1 MTTRSL
7 KGIFRRRASM
17 HVGKSYPRR
26 RRGVVLIAL
35 VLVLSGASLS
45 AAPETVAT
53 VSTAA
58 ALPGPPATHPAW
70 GSASLAAA
78 PFVTSWTA
86 PAKGAVLRYE
96 IQRLVDAAGYIRV
109 AVTGPTT
116 RSVRTFLRGGH
127 TYRFRVRWFDRNGW
141 PSGWA
146 YGRQLTTT
154 RFQDGNWRLTYTG
167 SWRIRRST
175 TFSGGSIHET
185 STAGAPATFRFTG
198 TDITIVGPRGPH
210 RGRALVY
217 VDGVYRKTI
226 DTYARSDQ
234 VRSVLWW
241 GHWSSPGAHSV
252 TVRVAGTVGRPWVG
266 LDAFFSVTPTVTPT
280 PTPTPSPTPTPPPP
294 VTPNGVYGSVF
305 NADNLNNTQI
315 GGPFAQKASYRFR
328 AEQTSGLSS
337 VRLYVITGVAGYA
350 GGTGGRFRLEV
361 QTDDG
366 SASHFPSGGVLASQ
380 DWTPV
385 DGAGRLITFGS
396 PATLTAGTLYHLVIS
411 NIDADPVTN
420 FASVDGTYMYH
431 TLTPRQPGWPDTDL
445 YNLVRLGSG
454 QWDADTSLRQI
465 TPVVV
470 FTYANGASQGQGY
483 IESWHRE
490 AKTINAAQ
498 RARETFTVNGGT
510 RTVSSVAVRLARVS
524 GSSPLRIRLET
535 GTGVLI
541 EEAPVPG
548 SGSIGLQTNAG
559 LDSNQNDTWV
569 TLAFASSHVL
579 TAGQSY
585 NLVLTSP
592 ADTAYSIYA
601 IRKGMD
607 YGYPSTTYFN
617 DGKGQYDPGI
627 GTFGPFTS
635 LNDRL
640 LDKADLQ
647 FYFR

>member
-175 TFSGGSIHET
+175 TFSGGSFHET

-280 PTPTPSPTPTPPPP
+280 PSPTPTPPPP
-294 VTPNGVYGSVF
+294 VTPGAFYGTL
-305 NADNLNNTQI
+305 NMDALNNTQI
-315 GGPFAQKASYRFR
+315 GGPNSQVASYRFR
-328 AEQTSGLSS
+328 ATQSSALTS
-337 VRLYVITGVAGYA
+337 VRAYVIVGPSDYS
-350 GGTGGRFRLEV
+350 GGTFGTFRIQV

-366 SASHFPSGGVLASQ
+366 TASHLPSGTVLATQ
-380 DWTPV
+380 NWTPV
-385 DGAGRLITFGS
+385 DGAGRLITFAS
-396 PATLTAGTLYHLVIS
+396 PATLRAGTLYHIVFS
-411 NIDADPVTN
+411 NIDSNPTVN

-431 TLTPRQPGWPDTDL
+431 TLSPRQPGWPDIDL
-445 YNLVRLGSG
+445 YNLVKAGAG
-454 QWDADTSLRQI
+454 AWDANPGDGKI
-465 TPVVV
+465 TPIVALA
-470 FTYANGASQGQGY
+470 YANGGTQGQGY
-483 IESWHRE
+483 IENWAIQ
-490 AKTINAAQ
+490 AKTINGPL
-498 RARETFTVNGGT
+498 RARETFTNSGPT
-510 RTVSSVAVRLARVS
+510 ITVSQVSVRLARVS
-524 GSSPLRIRLET
+524 GPSNLNLRLET
-535 GTGVLI
+535 GANALI
-541 EEAPVPG
+541 ESGQVAG
-548 SGSIGLQTNAG
+548 SGTMPLLTNPGANG
-559 LDSNQNDTWV
+559 DQNATWV
-569 TLAFASSHVL
+569 TYVFGTPRTLANGSSYHL
-579 TAGQSY
+579 I
-585 NLVLTSP
+585 LTSP
-592 ADTAYSIYA
+592 ADTAYSIYP

-627 GTFGPFTS
+627 GTFSPFTS
-635 LNDRL
+635 ESHRL
-640 LDKADLQ
+640 LDEGDLQ